1 MACEGD
7 RRLEKA
13 RLEAVVFPE
22 FPPLSCM
29 VHTREPSGPT
39 SNSTAAP
46 TLGLLEASKEARSHL
61 NQQDILTA
69 PLTDSLA
76 LPECTVS
83 PPLPFSPL
91 LGCMH
96 CLYCTEKGRDSRS
109 EEERMERRWRSG
121 CWIPGFL
128 VAMLRIRSFIVW
140 VSGLG
145 HTMRAVS
152 HTPCFPWSLWGQ
164 VYCAVP

>member
-7 RRLEKA
+7 RRLEQA

-29 VHTREPSGPT
+29 VHTRELSGPT

-109 EEERMERRWRSG
+109 EEERMERGQAQHRPSQPQPHQPELASLQERQRGGVCMGGVSACPQPDVPGGAGASG
-121 CWIPGFL
+121 
-128 VAMLRIRSFIVW
+128 
-140 VSGLG
+140 
-145 HTMRAVS
+145 RA
-152 HTPCFPWSLWGQ
+152 SL
-164 VYCAVP
+164 